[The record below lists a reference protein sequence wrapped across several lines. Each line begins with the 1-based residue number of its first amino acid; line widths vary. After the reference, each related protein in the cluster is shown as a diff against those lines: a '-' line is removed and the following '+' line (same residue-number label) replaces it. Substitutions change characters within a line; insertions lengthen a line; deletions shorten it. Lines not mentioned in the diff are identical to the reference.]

1 MGTFIILNYTT
12 IWLMFFL
19 KKLMHKIDTHLS
31 TNKEDEAA
39 VL

>member
-1 MGTFIILNYTT
+1 MVDV
-12 IWLMFFL
+12 FFF